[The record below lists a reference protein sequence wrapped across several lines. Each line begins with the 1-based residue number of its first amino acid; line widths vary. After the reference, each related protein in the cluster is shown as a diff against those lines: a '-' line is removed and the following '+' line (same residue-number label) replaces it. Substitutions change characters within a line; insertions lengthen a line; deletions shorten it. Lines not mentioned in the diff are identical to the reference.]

1 MATLEFHELAGLF
14 PMMTGD
20 DAKALGDDIKANGQ
34 HEPIIMFEEKILD
47 GRNRYLECIRVGVK
61 PTFRPYLGDDPTAF
75 VVSLNLKRRHLDETQ
90 RAMVAKKIETV
101 KHGGDRKSD
110 QDANLHVDRATA
122 AKMLN
127 VSERSVANASTVIEK
142 GTPDLVSAVEQG
154 KVSVSAAADFAKE
167 VPPLDQARLIAEHG
181 SPAKAVKAANADRR
195 AASKRSAV
203 TPSQVPYPASTSRRR
218 GSSRRGRP
226 SPGAD
231 LIDLI
236 EQFERVNANASAT
249 VAGMSSKDRI
259 TLMTQIVRANSWLN
273 KTAVEIAISGGANL
287 GKLAP
292 VSLRLEALEFLKA
305 ATARIEAEL
314 AGRASP
320 SRESDVAE

>member
-1 MATLEFHELAGLF
+1 MST
-14 PMMTGD
+14 
-20 DAKALGDDIKANGQ
+20 AKALKRDAIPSVVDAVKLGEIPIAKA
-34 HEPIIMFEEKILD
+34 
-47 GRNRYLECIRVGVK
+47 V
-61 PTFRPYLGDDPTAF
+61 AF
-75 VVSLNLKRRHLDETQ
+75 
-90 RAMVAKKIETV
+90 
-101 KHGGDRKSD
+101 
-110 QDANLHVDRATA
+110 
-122 AKMLN
+122 
-127 VSERSVANASTVIEK
+127 ASK
-142 GTPDLVSAVEQG
+142 
-154 KVSVSAAADFAKE
+154 

-181 SPAKAVKAANADRR
+181 SPAKAVKAANADHRT
-195 AASKRSAV
+195 ASKRSAV
-203 TPSQVPYPASTSRRR
+203 TPSQVPCPASTSRRR

-249 VAGMSSKDRI
+249 VAGMSSEDRI

-273 KTAVEIAISGGANL
+273 KTAVEIAIHGGANL

-292 VSLRLEALEFLKA
+292 VSLRLEALEFLHA
-305 ATARIEAEL
+305 AIARIEAEL